1 MIGRLV
7 IGVKNHFR
15 SRFWEWL
22 LTGMLAWVGFV
33 ILGPDDVFSQ
43 SQAYAV
49 MRTLAPEDTW
59 GLIIVVVAG
68 ARGAALFLNGT
79 FAAFRRFSPL
89 VRAVASGLSG
99 FAWSFIAM
107 GLWQGDGVY
116 IGAATY
122 FGLMVGDFFL
132 LSEILEEAGDAE
144 REYRNG
150 RA

>member
-1 MIGRLV
+1 MIGRILT
-7 IGVKNHFR
+7 GVKAHFR

-22 LTGMLAWVGFV
+22 LTGILAWVGFV
-33 ILGPDDVFSQ
+33 ILGPDDVFTQ

-49 MRTLAPEDTW
+49 MRRIASEDTW
-59 GLIIVVVAG
+59 GLVFVLIAA
-68 ARGAALFLNGT
+68 ARAAALFLNGT

-89 VRAVASGLSG
+89 VRAGASGLSG
-99 FAWSFIAM
+99 LAWSFIAM